1 MQSIFSTFLGV
12 IIEFL
17 ATYSD
22 VLMDILFA
30 ILIFAS
36 IFIIR
41 FVFFSIV
48 LKKID
53 ALLANTKHT
62 LLVTTID
69 NVKAPINFFFLALS
83 IMASLQVI
91 DVPTSLSDFL
101 QKIFNSIVIAVIFW
115 IFYCFSSF
123 VGYWFTRVATKSTKR
138 IRQDISHFIETIYKI
153 FVLFMT
159 FVIVLQEWG
168 YNINGIIASLGIGG
182 LAFALAAKDTV
193 ANIFGYLIVFT
204 ESPFEAG
211 DWIKI
216 NDLEGTVE
224 EINIRSTKIR
234 TFGQSLI
241 SLPNVALTNSSIEN
255 FSKMG
260 KRRIKMHL
268 GLTYS
273 TSALQM
279 QAIIAQIK
287 AMLLAHN
294 DIDKDTIFVY
304 FTDFNDSSLSIFCYF
319 FTITTNW
326 GEYLSVREDVN
337 FKIMQIVAD
346 NDAQF
351 AFPSRSIYLEKEE
364 RE

>member
-12 IIEFL
+12 IIEFI
-17 ATYSD
+17 ATYSST
-22 VLMDILFA
+22 LMDILFA
-30 ILIFAS
+30 VLIFAG

-53 ALLANTKHT
+53 NLLANTKHT
-62 LLVTTID
+62 LLLTTID
-69 NVKAPINFFFLALS
+69 NIKAPINFFFLALCV
-83 IMASLQVI
+83 MASMQMI
-91 DVPTSLSDFL
+91 DMPLGLSEFIH
-101 QKIFNSIVIAVIFW
+101 KIFNSIVLAVIFW

-138 IRQDISHFIETIYKI
+138 LRQDISHFIETLYKI
-153 FVLFMT
+153 FIWLMT
-159 FVIVLQEWG
+159 FVIILQEWG
-168 YNINGIIASLGIGG
+168 YNINGLIASLGIGG

-204 ESPFEAG
+204 ESPFEVG

-260 KRRIKMHL
+260 KRRIKMQL

-273 TSALQM
+273 TSVPQM
-279 QAIIAQIK
+279 QSIIAQIK
-287 AMLLAHN
+287 AMLLEHT
-294 DIDKDTIFVY
+294 DIDKGTVFIY
-304 FTDFNDSSLSIFCYF
+304 FTDFDHSSLNIFCYF

-346 NDAQF
+346 NEAQF
-351 AFPSRSIYLEKEE
+351 AFPSRSIYLEKGEAE
-364 RE
+364 